1 MILPLYTFDHALFL
15 ALNFD
20 GGPVMDRI
28 MTLVSGTAMWIPLY
42 ILIVWLVWQREG
54 WRNTL
59 LFLLAVVAAIVLAD
73 MFAGIFKHSGPL
85 KGLWS
90 DFPPRWRPMFTP
102 SLEGL
107 AVPPDTLMQW
117 RFEGHATP
125 GIVHVP
131 ADALAG
137 KYGTVSSHAATIVA
151 LLVLSAAEIR
161 RRWFTLLMSAAALLI
176 CYSRIYLAK
185 HFPVDLLL
193 GAVVGALT
201 AWGAWVLYRHLRAR
215 LRTDHNR

>member
-1 MILPLYTFDHALFL
+1 MTPLYTFDHSLFL

-20 GGPVMDRI
+20 GGPVMDRC
-28 MTLVSGTAMWIPLY
+28 MTLVSGTAVWIPLY
-42 ILIVWLVWQREG
+42 VLIVWLVWRREG

-59 LFLLAVVAAIVLAD
+59 LFLLTVAAAIVLAD
-73 MFAGIFKHSGPL
+73 MVAGIFKHAGPL
-85 KGLWS
+85 KALWS

-117 RFEGHATP
+117 RFEGRPTS

-131 ADALAG
+131 AGALGG
-137 KYGTVSSHAATIVA
+137 KYGTVSSHAAIIVA

-161 RRWFTLLMSAAALLI
+161 RRWFTILMGTATLLI

-185 HFPVDLLL
+185 HFPFDLLL

-201 AWGAWVLYRHLRAR
+201 AWAAWVLYRHLRSAAA
-215 LRTDHNR
+215 TDRNG